1 MTPMRMRSNL
11 AVALTLAAM
20 VAGLVS
26 LIAPAAQPYSAF
38 LQPATK
44 ISQRDLLTGAAAAG
58 AAAFPLPALASQSS
72 SFEHFEQIGSSV
84 AVADLAPL
92 ENPSLGWIVLLS
104 MFSMSIAL
112 VVWGRN
118 GF

>member
-1 MTPMRMRSNL
+1 MGMRSNL
-11 AVALTLAAM
+11 MVMLALAAM
-20 VAGLVS
+20 VCL
-26 LIAPAAQPYSAF
+26 LAPSSTF

-44 ISQRDLLTGAAAAG
+44 TSERALLAGAAAAG
-58 AAAFPLPALASQSS
+58 AAASPALASPGT

-118 GF
+118 G

>member
-1 MTPMRMRSNL
+1 M
-11 AVALTLAAM
+11 A
-20 VAGLVS
+20 AGLVC
-26 LIAPAAQPYSAF
+26 LLAPAAQPPFAF

-44 ISQRDLLTGAAAAG
+44 TSGHALLPGAAAAG
-58 AAAFPLPALASQSS
+58 AAASPVPVLASQGD
-72 SFEHFEQIGSSV
+72 SFEHLEQLGSSIS
-84 AVADLAPL
+84 VADLAPL